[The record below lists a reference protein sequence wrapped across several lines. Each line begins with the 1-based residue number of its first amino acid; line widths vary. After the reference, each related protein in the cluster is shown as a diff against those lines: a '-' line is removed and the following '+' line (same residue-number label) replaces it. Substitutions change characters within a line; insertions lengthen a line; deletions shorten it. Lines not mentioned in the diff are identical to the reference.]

1 MSIQAVAWAI
11 DQKTG
16 SAAGKVV
23 LICLANYADEDG
35 KCWPSQ
41 KTIAEETELSE
52 RSVRE
57 WLQKLEDAGLL
68 TREPRRRDDGYRA
81 ADLICLALKN
91 QPAKS
96 AGKPNLTGKSRQS
109 HRQIAPISP
118 EPVAAPTSFEPS
130 REPSAEAAREE
141 TDLEKLDAKL
151 FEAAGDKI
159 QPHGA
164 LVLSSIYG
172 LLEAGCDLETD
183 ILPTIRARASK
194 LTRPA
199 GSWAYFVPAI
209 RDAYEQRIAAGK
221 GLLKPKEPV
230 TLGQWEQGLPPD
242 EQRAKWAKT
251 LAMARSTGQ
260 WKTWLWGPKP
270 GDPGCRVPE
279 DLIAAERFLRP
290 ERLTEETKV
299 PA

>member
-1 MSIQAVAWAI
+1 MSIQAVAWAL
-11 DQKTG
+11 DQEVPDAAAKLVLISLANAMNGKTG
-16 SAAGKVV
+16 RCFPTVEQICKESSCSKSTV
-23 LICLANYADEDG
+23 LRKLKWLEGEGWISINSEFADDGRQLANSYTLGCQHDTG
-35 KCWPSQ
+35 RV
-41 KTIAEETELSE
+41 SE
-52 RSVRE
+52 RHGEGFNSDTLGGVNCDTPT
-57 WLQKLEDAGLL
+57 KD
-68 TREPRRRDDGYRA
+68 
-81 ADLICLALKN
+81 
-91 QPAKS
+91 
-96 AGKPNLTGKSRQS
+96 KPEE
-109 HRQIAPISP
+109 IP
-118 EPVAAPTSFEPS
+118 
-130 REPSAEAAREE
+130 EAAATRAVRVDRLE
-141 TDLEKLDAKL
+141 EKLL
-151 FEAAGDKI
+151 EAVGDKI

-221 GLLKPKEPV
+221 GLLKPKDPV

-279 DLIAAERFLRP
+279 DLIAAERYLRP
-290 ERLTEETKV
+290 EKLTEEMKV

>member
-1 MSIQAVAWAI
+1 MSIQAVAWAL
-11 DQKTG
+11 DQDVPDAAAKLVLISLANAMNGKTG
-16 SAAGKVV
+16 RCFPTVEQICKESSCSKSTV
-23 LICLANYADEDG
+23 LRKLKWLEAEGWISINAEFADDGRQLANSYTLGCQDDTGRVSGRHWEGVTGETLGGVNCDTPT
-35 KCWPSQ
+35 KDKP
-41 KTIAEETELSE
+41 EEI
-52 RSVRE
+52 
-57 WLQKLEDAGLL
+57 
-68 TREPRRRDDGYRA
+68 P
-81 ADLICLALKN
+81 
-91 QPAKS
+91 
-96 AGKPNLTGKSRQS
+96 
-109 HRQIAPISP
+109 
-118 EPVAAPTSFEPS
+118 
-130 REPSAEAAREE
+130 EAAATRAVRVDRLE
-141 TDLEKLDAKL
+141 EKLL
-151 FEAAGDKI
+151 EAVGEKI

-183 ILPTIRARASK
+183 ILSTIRARAAK

-251 LAMARSTGQ
+251 LAMARSTGR

-279 DLIAAERFLRP
+279 DLIVAERFLRP
-290 ERLTEETKV
+290 EKLTEEMKV